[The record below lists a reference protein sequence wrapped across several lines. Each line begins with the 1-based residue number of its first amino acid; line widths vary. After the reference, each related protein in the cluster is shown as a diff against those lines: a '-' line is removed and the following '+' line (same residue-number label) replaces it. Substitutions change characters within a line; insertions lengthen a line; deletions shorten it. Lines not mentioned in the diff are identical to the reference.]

1 MEVQMRIFVR
11 FLAILFAVAVTASP
25 APAQKLAAK
34 SPKILSAQRVYFEDW
49 TGAPAVGM
57 NAVAQLKKWG
67 RFEVVQDRK
76 QADLI
81 LLLSLERPGI
91 GPIIFSGGQ
100 TGTVDPN
107 GKLSEDSVPNY
118 GWHTSDRYA
127 CLTLFDPKTGE
138 RLWSASRQWGGL
150 LTGFNSAGARLIKE
164 LEKQI
169 KK

>member
-1 MEVQMRIFVR
+1 MGSVR
-11 FLAILFAVAVTASP
+11 S
-25 APAQKLAAK
+25 
-34 SPKILSAQRVYFEDW
+34 R
-49 TGAPAVGM
+49 
-57 NAVAQLKKWG
+57 
-67 RFEVVQDRK
+67 QDRK

-81 LLLSLERPGI
+81 FVLSAEAYGTGSIVL
-91 GPIIFSGGQ
+91 SGGQ
-100 TGTVDPN
+100 TGTVDAN
-107 GKLSEDSVPNY
+107 GNVREDPVPTYAWN
-118 GWHTSDRYA
+118 SPARYA